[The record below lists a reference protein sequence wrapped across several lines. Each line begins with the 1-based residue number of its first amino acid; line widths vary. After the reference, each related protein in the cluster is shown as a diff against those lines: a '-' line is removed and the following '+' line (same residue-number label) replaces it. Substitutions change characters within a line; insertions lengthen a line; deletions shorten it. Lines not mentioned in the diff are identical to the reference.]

1 MSNDTF
7 IREVN
12 EEIRQERVR
21 AIWKRY
27 GIVIIVFV
35 SLIILGTIGYVVWE
49 RIAAG
54 RSAADGDRLIAAQEL
69 VSNGDFAGAETALAA
84 LADDGTAQYPVIARL
99 HLAGAQLQAGDTA
112 AAVATYDAVT
122 ADTSASRP
130 LRDIAAIRAA
140 YILVDEGTAEDVR
153 QRAEALTGEDEPLRH
168 PALEAIGLALW
179 KAGDYAGASPFFGQL
194 VDDFS
199 TPAGMA
205 ERARMMQELISAETG
220 PAPAEETPAAPDA
233 SGEPDPS

>member
-12 EEIRQERVR
+12 EEIRQERAR
-21 AIWKRY
+21 AIWQRY
-27 GIVIIVFV
+27 GIIIIALI

-54 RSAADGDRLIAAQEL
+54 RSAVDGDRLIAAQEL
-69 VSNGDFAGAETALAA
+69 VANGDFAGAETALAA
-84 LADDGTAQYPVIARL
+84 LADDGTSQYPVIARM
-99 HLAGAQLQAGDTA
+99 HLAGAQLQAGNPT
-112 AAVATYDAVT
+112 AAVAPYDAV
-122 ADTSASRP
+122 AANGSAPRA
-130 LRDIAAIRAA
+130 LRDIASIRAA
-140 YILVDEGTAEDVR
+140 YILVDHGTPEDVR
-153 QRAEALTGEDEPLRH
+153 QRAEALTGEGEPLRH

-179 KAGDYAGASPFFGQL
+179 KAGDYAGAAQFFGQL

-205 ERARMMQELISAETG
+205 ERARMMQELIAAQTG
-220 PAPAEETPAAPDA
+220 SAPAEEAPAAPDA
-233 SGEPDPS
+233 AGEPDPS

>member
-12 EEIRQERVR
+12 EEIRQERTR

-27 GIVIIVFV
+27 GIVIIALV

-49 RIAAG
+49 RMAAG
-54 RSAADGDRLIAAQEL
+54 RAAADGDRLIAAQEL
-69 VSNGDFAGAETALAA
+69 VSNGDFAGAEAALSALAE
-84 LADDGTAQYPVIARL
+84 DGTAHYPVIARM
-99 HLAGAQLQAGDTA
+99 HLAGAQLQAGDPT
-112 AAVATYDAVT
+112 AAVATYDAVASDSST
-122 ADTSASRP
+122 SRP
-130 LRDIAAIRAA
+130 LRDIASIRAA
-140 YILVDEGTAEDVR
+140 YILVDHGTADDVR
-153 QRAEALTGEDEPLRH
+153 QRAEALTGEGEPLRH

-179 KAGDYAGASPFFGQL
+179 KAGDHAGAAPVFGQL

-220 PAPAEETPAAPDA
+220 PAPAGEAPSAPDA
-233 SGEPDPS
+233 AGEPDPS

>member
-27 GIVIIVFV
+27 GIIIIALV
-35 SLIILGTIGYVVWE
+35 SLIVLGTIGYVVWE

-69 VSNGDFAGAETALAA
+69 VSDGDFAGAETARAA
-84 LADDGTAQYPVIARL
+84 LADDGTAHYPVIARM
-99 HLAGAQLQAGDTA
+99 HLAGVQLQAGDPT
-112 AAVATYDAVT
+112 AAVAAYDTVASD
-122 ADTSASRP
+122 ASAPRP
-130 LRDIAAIRAA
+130 LRDIASIRAA
-140 YILVDEGTAEDVR
+140 YILVDHGTAEDVR
-153 QRAEALTGEDEPLRH
+153 QRAEALTGEGEPLRH

-179 KAGDYAGASPFFGQL
+179 KAGDYAGAAPLFGQL

-205 ERARMMQELISAETG
+205 ERARMMQELIAGETG
-220 PAPAEETPAAPDA
+220 PAPTQEAPEAPDA
-233 SGEPDPS
+233 AGEPDPS